1 MATKC
6 NEPAVS
12 GQKDERTQGVLP
24 RTVLLCASGGCCP
37 TAEFNS
43 DGSVTLTEHDQK
55 IVIPLHS
62 VEMLFDQLLK
72 RGYDW

>member
-1 MATKC
+1 MKC
-6 NEPAVS
+6 IEPAVS
-12 GQKDERTQGVLP
+12 GHGNERAVETLP
-24 RTVLLCASGGCCP
+24 RKVLLCASGGCCP

>member
-6 NEPAVS
+6 IEAAVS
-12 GQKDERTQGVLP
+12 GQKDESKEEALP
-24 RTVLLCASGGCCP
+24 RRVLLCASGGCCP

-43 DGSVTLTEHDQK
+43 DGSVTLTEDDQK
-55 IVIPLHS
+55 IVIPLRS